1 MSSLDKFLMDF
12 LDSPLRLALAGV
24 ALAVVALAAVYR
36 HEVLYLT
43 RLIRRSLWRNII
55 RTSLTGLAVAALVFV
70 VTLLLSVV
78 TLLDRVTTEKTK
90 DFKAI
95 VTERWQIPSQLP
107 YSYAHSLQEGGYVK
121 PGDYRVDSSQD
132 AMTWSFYGGTIDPG
146 KFTRESI
153 CFFFCMDPDKFPKM
167 MDGLDE
173 LTPEQLDQ
181 LNRACAEMK
190 QDKTKV
196 VVGAERLQA
205 LNKRVGERMKI
216 FGTNYQNLDLEVTII
231 AALPPGRY
239 GQSAVM
245 NYDYLQDSLDAY
257 KTSHQGNAHPLAGKT
272 LNLVWI
278 RVPDTRA
285 FKLVSEQIMSSPE
298 YTVPAV
304 KCETASSGVASF
316 LDAYRDLL
324 WGMKWLLV
332 PALLAAMSLVIAN
345 AISISVRERRPE
357 MAVLK
362 VLGFSP
368 NQILILVLGEALLI
382 GLLCGF
388 LSAGLSWVFVNE
400 YLGGIRFPIAFFPA
414 FRISDEALWWGPAI
428 GTGTA
433 LIGSVLPA
441 WSARAVKVSEVFS
454 KVA

>member
-1 MSSLDKFLMDF
+1 
-12 LDSPLRLALAGV
+12 
-24 ALAVVALAAVYR
+24 
-36 HEVLYLT
+36 
-43 RLIRRSLWRNII
+43 
-55 RTSLTGLAVAALVFV
+55 
-70 VTLLLSVV
+70 
-78 TLLDRVTTEKTK
+78 
-90 DFKAI
+90 
-95 VTERWQIPSQLP
+95 
-107 YSYAHSLQEGGYVK
+107 
-121 PGDYRVDSSQD
+121 
-132 AMTWSFYGGTIDPG
+132 
-146 KFTRESI
+146 
-153 CFFFCMDPDKFPKM
+153 
-167 MDGLDE
+167 
-173 LTPEQLDQ
+173 
-181 LNRACAEMK
+181 
-190 QDKTKV
+190 V

-205 LNKRVGERMKI
+205 LNKRVGERMKV

-257 KTSHQGNAHPLAGKT
+257 KNTHQGTPHAQAGKS

-278 RVPDTRA
+278 RVPDTKA
-285 FKLVSEQIMSSPE
+285 FKMVSEQIMSSPE

-324 WGMKWLLV
+324 WGMRWLLV
-332 PALLAAMSLVIAN
+332 PALLAAMALVIAN

-368 NQILILVLGEALLI
+368 NQILILVLGEAVLV

-388 LSAGLSWVFVNE
+388 VSAGLSWVFVNE

-428 GTGTA
+428 GTVTA
-433 LIGSVLPA
+433 LVGSVLPA
-441 WSARAVKVSEVFS
+441 WSARSVKVSEVFS